1 LKDHPE
7 LLEDVSYSM
16 GHSSTVTTQR
26 YYRRIE
32 EDKTVER
39 IHNAFARPLS
49 EQAGAKNPLID
60 KNFEVTGYA

>member
-7 LLEDVSYSM
+7 LLEDVPYSM